1 VFSAVQ
7 EMDLLQA
14 IDPPRGSPLGQ
25 ITDITNISGNDSI
38 SYLKGIDGYP
48 AFLIKRN
55 ANIRK
60 SALAFLSAL
69 PEDFAILITVIPS
82 DEQGGFLFSVV
93 NPANT
98 IIQLGVSLTPS
109 VSLGMT
115 DVKLYYTDYR
125 NRETSE
131 ILAKFSVP
139 SFVRQWTS
147 IGIKVKGDYVTL
159 YIDCVEY
166 SKNHV
171 PGRERGLQF
180 DSGSSLFI
188 GKGNTLDESPFAVS
202 VNNNL
207 MLYKHVQYL
216 VKLIFHF
223 IT

>member
-1 VFSAVQ
+1 
-7 EMDLLQA
+7 MDLLQA
-14 IDPPRGSPLGQ
+14 IDPPQGSPLGQ
-25 ITDITNISGNDSI
+25 ITDITNISGNDSV

-60 SALAFLSAL
+60 SALAFIPAL

-82 DEQGGFLFSVV
+82 DERGGFLFSVV

-98 IIQLGVSLTPS
+98 IIQLGVSFS
-109 VSLGMT
+109 QSGSIGMT
-115 DVKLYYTDYR
+115 DIKLYYTDYKSTD
-125 NRETSE
+125 TSE
-131 ILAKFSVP
+131 VLAKFSVP

-147 IGIKVKGDYVTL
+147 IGIKVKGEYVTL

-171 PGRERGLQF
+171 PDRERGLKF

-188 GKGNTLDESPFAVS
+188 GKGNNLNENPFEVS
-202 VNNNL
+202 
-207 MLYKHVQYL
+207 
-216 VKLIFHF
+216 
-223 IT
+223 